1 MDVVSNVSD
10 QTHVVQSTRGL
21 GKNTKSVKVN
31 HKYYI
36 L

>member
-21 GKNTKSVKVN
+21 GK
-31 HKYYI
+31 KYEI
-36 L
+36 CQSQS